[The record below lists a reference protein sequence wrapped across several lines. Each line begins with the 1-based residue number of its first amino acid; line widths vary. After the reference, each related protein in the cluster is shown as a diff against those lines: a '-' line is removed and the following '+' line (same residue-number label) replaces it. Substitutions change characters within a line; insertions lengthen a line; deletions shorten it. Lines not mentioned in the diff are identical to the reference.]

1 MKLMTKAIEKAARA
15 QFPQGAEL
23 ANQKVVAKFFNPTG
37 AWTWYLLNQDPED
50 PDYLWGF
57 VKGDAVEMGS
67 FSLSD
72 LQKFRGRF
80 GLGIERDTGFRPR
93 PAEEVWKQLNE
104 GRHI

>member
-50 PDYLWGF
+50 PDYLWGI
-57 VKGDAVEMGS
+57 VQGDAVEMGS

-93 PAEEVWKQLNE
+93 PAEEVWEQLNE